1 MYKFELV
8 RNYDEVNGFKLS
20 AKIIPENEIERDILE
35 KSIKK
40 FEEEFGMRERILEV
54 TISDKVKMLE
64 AEKVK
69 VNKELD
75 YMEKIKGILEF
86 IKSEE
91 NKKYFKFDLNYSK
104 VIENL
109 DFQGAEYTFKEIR
122 REMELLREINVDS
135 AIRRANKKE
144 EKELDLSIIN
154 KDEKQENGYPKKYRA
169 AIERLKENAKDKD
182 YIIKIYTKG
191 KNGEINSSDVYFKN
205 RSIYNGVCSC
215 IESLIY
221 KNKSINL
228 HEYLLKYSYKYDK
241 EFIKY
246 AEDNKIKVFIDMNTV
261 RKTGLEV

>member
-8 RNYDEVNGFKLS
+8 RNYDEVNGFKFS
-20 AKIIPENEIERDILE
+20 ARIIPENEIERDILE

-40 FEEEFGMRERILEV
+40 LEEELGMRERILEV
-54 TISDKVKMLE
+54 TISEKVKMLE
-64 AEKVK
+64 DEKVK

-135 AIRRANKKE
+135 AIRRVNKSKE
-144 EKELDLSIIN
+144 EKEDN
-154 KDEKQENGYPKKYRA
+154 KEKLNRYEKAKKMR
-169 AIERLKENAKDKD
+169 EEDRKENYKY
-182 YIIKIYTKG
+182 YITLYYNEG
-191 KNGEINSSDVYFKN
+191 KEKVKCNVYFKN
-205 RSIYNGVCSC
+205 RF
-215 IESLIY
+215 IY
-221 KNKSINL
+221 KCVCNNIEGAELFNKNIDL
-228 HEYLLKYSYKYDK
+228 IKYILDYSCNYDK
-241 EFIKY
+241 K
-246 AEDNKIKVFIDMNTV
+246 FIDYVLKNNIKIYIDKKTV
-261 RKTGLEV
+261 RYIGLGE